1 MGVLEQVMQMQ
12 NQGFQEQDIISQLQQ
27 QGVTPKE
34 ISDAFNQ
41 SQIKNAISSQG
52 FEENMQPS
60 IMQQEENPQQQNYY
74 PQNQAYAPQEAYQ
87 PPQPTQEYY
96 PDQQN
101 YYPEQG
107 EYGQQQQGYENY
119 GGGTTDTMMEIAEQV
134 FFEKNK
140 KITKQIEKFI
150 EFQTIA
156 QSQIISTMERLV
168 RIENMIDKLQLA
180 ILDKV
185 GSYANN
191 LDQIKKEMSMMQ
203 DSFGKVV
210 NQAVQ
215 GSHKKEI

>member
-12 NQGFQEQDIISQLQQ
+12 SQGFQEQDIISQLQQ

-96 PDQQN
+96 PH
-101 YYPEQG
+101 
-107 EYGQQQQGYENY
+107 QQQGYENY